1 MPHSTS
7 QYPLVRQTLRW
18 LVIAGLGLG
27 SGTLSAAE
35 LTPFTASYAADMKKI
50 PVNGEAIHSLE
61 QNTDG
66 TWNLSFTAGMFVAR
80 LSEESTLRLEK
91 DRVVPLS
98 YHYERKGLG
107 RSRETTQ
114 VFDWESA
121 VVKGVYKGDSFML
134 PLEPGILDK
143 TTYQLALQRDLMDG
157 RTEMTYRVV
166 DGDDIDEYRFKVVGE
181 DRVTTRA
188 GQFDAIEVQRV
199 RDADS
204 KRETTL
210 WFAKDWNYL
219 LVRLSQVE
227 TDGQHYRI
235 MLKEATVDGEPVI
248 GTPVAE
254 D

>member
-1 MPHSTS
+1 MTHSTS
-7 QYPLVRQTLRW
+7 QHRVARRTFSW
-18 LVIAGLGLG
+18 LAALGLSFCA
-27 SGTLSAAE
+27 SGLAAAE
-35 LTPFTASYAADMKKI
+35 LTPFTASYAADMKMI
-50 PVNGEAIHSLE
+50 PVNGEAIHSLT
-61 QNTDG
+61 QNADG

-80 LSEESTLRLEK
+80 LSEESTLRLKE

-98 YHYERKGLG
+98 YKYERRGLG

-114 VFDWESA
+114 VFDWDTGIVSGLH
-121 VVKGVYKGDSFML
+121 KGETFTL
-134 PLEPGILDK
+134 PIEPELLDK

-157 RTEMTYRVV
+157 RKDMTYRVV
-166 DGDDIDEYRFKVVGE
+166 DGDDIDEYHFRVVGD

-188 GQFDAIEVQRV
+188 GQFDAVEVERV

-204 KRETTL
+204 KRQTTL

-235 MLKEATVDGEPVI
+235 MLKEATVNGEPVI
-248 GTPVAE
+248 GSPVAAE
-254 D
+254 